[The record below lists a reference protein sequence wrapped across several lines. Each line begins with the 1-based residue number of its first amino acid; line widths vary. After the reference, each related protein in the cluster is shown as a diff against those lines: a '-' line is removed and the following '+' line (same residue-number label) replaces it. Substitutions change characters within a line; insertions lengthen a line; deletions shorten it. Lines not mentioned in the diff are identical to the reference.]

1 MHYYKRNIG
10 DYHKKAGRLSLL
22 QHGVYSILMDAI
34 YDREKFP
41 TKQEAIGWCWA
52 STPEEVSAVELIL
65 SKFFTNGNG
74 VYKQKRIEEELNAFT
89 SRSVTNKRIAIERE
103 TNRANKSTK
112 REPVVHESPPNH
124 KPLTINHKEEG
135 DKPPRAT
142 VNKFKKPTAKE
153 VSDYCQ
159 EIQSPISPQGF
170 IDFYDSNGW
179 KVGKNSMK
187 SWEAAVRTWTQR
199 EKKNGKAQTTGKPSE
214 NQIERMAKTL
224 NITPKPGENYDS
236 LYRRCLSQ
244 GRE

>member
-1 MHYYKRNIG
+1 
-10 DYHKKAGRLSLL
+10 
-22 QHGVYSILMDAI
+22 MDAI

-124 KPLTINHKEEG
+124 KPLTINHKEG

-142 VNKFKKPTAKE
+142 VDKFKKTKLNA
-153 VSDYCQ
+153 
-159 EIQSPISPQGF
+159 
-170 IDFYDSNGW
+170 W
-179 KVGKNSMK
+179 
-187 SWEAAVRTWTQR
+187 R
-199 EKKNGKAQTTGKPSE
+199 KP
-214 NQIERMAKTL
+214 
-224 NITPKPGENYDS
+224 
-236 LYRRCLSQ
+236 
-244 GRE
+244 